1 MDSGDIESNFDKA
14 LLELGPDEILR
25 PINTLP
31 LHELRLRQFCVDNGI
46 VCYLPLRK
54 VWKVV
59 RQRHG
64 GREYSYPREVIAP
77 MFKSY
82 LFAKLNS
89 EQRSLIFRS
98 KSVNRILNVGESFL
112 ESFYGEI
119 RMIRRIELIGI
130 KEPLDFNAEIK
141 EGEKFLIETGPW
153 QGTYGWLVK
162 KEKRF
167 LWTVEIECV
176 GQFVRA
182 EINPSKYKMSRA
194 EE

>member
-1 MDSGDIESNFDKA
+1 
-14 LLELGPDEILR
+14 
-25 PINTLP
+25 
-31 LHELRLRQFCVDNGI
+31 
-46 VCYLPLRK
+46 
-54 VWKVV
+54 
-59 RQRHG
+59 
-64 GREYSYPREVIAP
+64 